1 MSSIYTDVEKYI
13 CEIEDEIDSIYEKI
27 LHKPGDKSSISSFN
41 KITKYCIDINKTLL
55 PISKSLQGD
64 ILLTSSKIWMTIILI
79 KVSQSNKKQTDFLT
93 LINASLTHLLN
104 DYIEY
109 RKFFEKQCEILFDDK
124 LAISQINANPKFQG
138 TLKKN
143 ADHEDV
149 KKCYIYLLLQA
160 GKFKDIEEDL
170 SMTKKR
176 SKLDQSQ
183 EIYSGLK
190 KTKEMKIFEEILENN
205 EMIKKYSATKENVNK
220 KLNLNDKTV
229 SSDGEDE
236 VNDRL
241 NEQDMIVKKKI
252 QNKTPINTQ
261 KKNINNLNKNKK
273 KEKKEEVNEENKS
286 KLKKNKKNS
295 KKKNKNEYK
304 DKKYDKDLE
313 EIDEILNKTSR
324 KLNKKNIKNKI
335 IKEDSTKLSA
345 KYEESENEQKK
356 YPNKKRIN
364 NIRKISPSKKKVIK
378 NKKSNDK
385 KNKIIKKEKS
395 AKKNKTSSKTKKSKD
410 RKYSQTSSDEES
422 ISDEENS
429 EFSDE
434 DFNNDEISSLDDEMK
449 NEIKKYE
456 KECEVNGDEDL
467 IEALEGNDLFLD
479 DLLSEDKKSQSI
491 KLQTSEFSSQKEN
504 GEPVLDLEDD
514 ELSIFNK

>member
-13 CEIEDEIDSIYEKI
+13 CEIEEEIEPIYEK
-27 LHKPGDKSSISSFN
+27 LLNKPEDKSLISSFN

-64 ILLTSSKIWMTIILI
+64 ILLTSSKIWMIIILM
-79 KVSQSNKKQTDFLT
+79 KVSQSNKKHADFLT
-93 LINASLTHLLN
+93 LVNASLTHLLN
-104 DYIEY
+104 DYIGY

-143 ADHEDV
+143 ADHEGV

-160 GKFKDIEEDL
+160 RKFKDIEEDL

-252 QNKTPINTQ
+252 QSKTPINIQ
-261 KKNINNLNKNKK
+261 KNNIKNLNKNKK
-273 KEKKEEVNEENKS
+273 KEEKEEINEENKS
-286 KLKKNKKNS
+286 KLKKNRKNS

-304 DKKYDKDLE
+304 DKNDKDLK
-313 EIDEILNKTSR
+313 EIDEIINKTSR
-324 KLNKKNIKNKI
+324 KMGEKNIKYKNK
-335 IKEDSTKLSA
+335 KEDSTKLSA
-345 KYEESENEQKK
+345 KYEESKNEQKK
-356 YPNKKRIN
+356 YPSRKGIN
-364 NIRKISPSKKKVIK
+364 NIRKISPTKKKFTNDKK
-378 NKKSNDK
+378 NNDK
-385 KNKIIKKEKS
+385 KNKITKKEKS
-395 AKKNKTSSKTKKSKD
+395 AKKVKHLQRQKNQSIENILKLVVMKNQYLTKKILNLMTRISIKTK
-410 RKYSQTSSDEES
+410 
-422 ISDEENS
+422 
-429 EFSDE
+429 
-434 DFNNDEISSLDDEMK
+434 L
-449 NEIKKYE
+449 
-456 KECEVNGDEDL
+456 V
-467 IEALEGNDLFLD
+467 A
-479 DLLSEDKKSQSI
+479 
-491 KLQTSEFSSQKEN
+491 
-504 GEPVLDLEDD
+504 
-514 ELSIFNK
+514 